1 MDQWW
6 PMPWFPI
13 FPFFFMLVCLI
24 VFVVVMGP
32 MMGRWGPW
40 RDRRDGSS
48 FPQRTALDILNE
60 RLARGEI
67 DKVEYDEKRRI
78 ISQGR

>member
-32 MMGRWGPW
+32 MMGRRGPW
-40 RDRRDGSS
+40 RDRGDGPP

-67 DKVEYDEKRRI
+67 DKAEYDEKRRL
-78 ISQGR
+78 ISQG